1 MEKSHASKVHKLQ
14 AKQCLRPVGLCQT
27 HRVEC
32 KLSGMNNS
40 DRDILMDL
48 RKIIR
53 AVNLEGKRV
62 EKTYG
67 VSIPQYLCL
76 KHLNSSPNYTASL
89 SELREVLQLN
99 PSTITGVVQRL
110 ERNGYAARLP
120 KTEDRRKTVIVLTQK
135 GASVVQDNPDIL
147 HKQLLDRLKNMPEGE
162 YERLSE
168 AFKEIIRFLDVDEL
182 DASPIV
188 TSEATISPST
198 PPEL

>member
-1 MEKSHASKVHKLQ
+1 
-14 AKQCLRPVGLCQT
+14 
-27 HRVEC
+27 
-32 KLSGMNNS
+32 MNTG

-62 EKTYG
+62 ERAYG
-67 VSIPQYLCL
+67 ISIPQYLCL
-76 KHLNSSPNYTASL
+76 RHLNTSPNYTASL
-89 SELREVLQLN
+89 SELRDVLQLN

-120 KTEDRRKTVIVLTQK
+120 KTDDRRKTIIVLTQK
-135 GASVVQDNPDIL
+135 GATVVKDNPEIL
-147 HKQLLDRLKNMPEGE
+147 HKKLLNRLHKMPEDE

-182 DASPIV
+182 DAAPIV

-198 PPEL
+198 AAEQDSQSPTELR